1 MRAIGSQSTP
11 SPEEPMKKSRGLS
24 IFPIPVALAATA
36 GLALGVGAYAF
47 DYAKGASYLG
57 NDPATCANCHVM
69 AGHYAGW
76 QAAPHHRVA
85 TCNDCHT
92 PAGPIRKYVVKATNG
107 YHHSMAFT
115 LGGWPDA
122 IRARPGSAAVVEEN
136 CRRCH
141 AALVEDVAHG
151 GDVACVRCHRSV
163 GHLR

>member
-1 MRAIGSQSTP
+1 MSATSAPGA
-11 SPEEPMKKSRGLS
+11 RGFTL
-24 IFPIPVALAATA
+24 FPIPLAVAATA
-36 GLALGVGAYAF
+36 GLVLGLATGVGAYAF
-47 DYAKGASYLG
+47 HYARGSSYLG

-76 QAAPHHRVA
+76 QAAPHHLVA

-92 PAGPIRKYVVKATNG
+92 PAGGIAKYVVKATNG

-115 LGGWPDA
+115 LGGYPEV
-122 IRARPGSAAVVEEN
+122 IRARPQSREVVEAN

-141 AALVEDVAHG
+141 AALVDGVAHG
-151 GDVACVRCHRSV
+151 GDVSCVRCHPSV

>member
-1 MRAIGSQSTP
+1 V
-11 SPEEPMKKSRGLS
+11 KSRGFS
-24 IFPIPVALAATA
+24 PFPVPLTLAAVA
-36 GLALGVGAYAF
+36 GLALGVAGYAF
-47 DYAKGASYLG
+47 QYAKGSSYLG

-92 PAGPIRKYVVKATNG
+92 PAPFLSKY
-107 YHHSMAFT
+107 
-115 LGGWPDA
+115 LGNYPEN
-122 IRARPGSAAVVEEN
+122 IRARPESTAVVEAN

-141 AALVEDVAHG
+141 ADLVENIAHG
-151 GDVACVRCHRSV
+151 GDVSCIRCHASV